1 MGTAV
6 FTGSATATSTNFS
19 LAGALYEPMVAPT
32 TEVYLVV
39 SATIT
44 CAVQQQLTDGTW
56 LATTDTTFTGP
67 CSKLVVLRRGRDMR
81 FLVNATAT
89 QYTVEAQW

>member
-6 FTGSATATSTNFS
+6 FTGSVTSTS
-19 LAGALYEPMVAPT
+19 TTYDVTKSIYSPTVAPS

-39 SATIT
+39 SATVT

-56 LATTDTTFTGP
+56 LTTTDNTFTGP
-67 CSKLVVLRRGRDMR
+67 CSKLVILRSGRNMR
-81 FLVNATAT
+81 FIVNATAT